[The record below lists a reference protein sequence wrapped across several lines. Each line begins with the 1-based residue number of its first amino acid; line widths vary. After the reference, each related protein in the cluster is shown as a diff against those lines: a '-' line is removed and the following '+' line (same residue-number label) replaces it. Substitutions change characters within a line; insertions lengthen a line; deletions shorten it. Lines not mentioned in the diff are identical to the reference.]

1 MEARKEDLDEI
12 LEALSYGTFDEND
25 EADFYSI
32 VVQPFSEKYKKPFD
46 YATGATKGVLIFEQL
61 GFVIKIPFCRN
72 SEDCEYNSAYGEYEC
87 CYFTGAD
94 TDNGWDYCEAEANKY
109 ERAEEEGLAQC
120 FAKTKKI
127 GDIDEYPIYMQELAD
142 IYKSIDYQS
151 SHTEEDSRQVS
162 SICNSNNFY
171 MFNLE
176 WLSDAFHYYGEK
188 VFHKLLEFIR
198 TVGINDLHDGNI
210 GYIGNRPVLVD
221 YSSFDS

>member
-72 SEDCEYNSAYGEYEC
+72 SEDCYYNSAYGEYEC

-120 FAKTKKI
+120 FAKTKK
-127 GDIDEYPIYMQELAD
+127 
-142 IYKSIDYQS
+142 
-151 SHTEEDSRQVS
+151 
-162 SICNSNNFY
+162 
-171 MFNLE
+171 
-176 WLSDAFHYYGEK
+176 
-188 VFHKLLEFIR
+188 
-198 TVGINDLHDGNI
+198 
-210 GYIGNRPVLVD
+210 NRR
-221 YSSFDS
+221 Y

>member
-1 MEARKEDLDEI
+1 MGTRKEELDEI
-12 LEALSYGTFDEND
+12 LEALSYGTFDEID
-25 EADFYSI
+25 EAEFYPV

-72 SEDCEYNSAYGEYEC
+72 SEDCYYNSAYGEYEC

-94 TDNGWDYCEAEANKY
+94 TDNGWNYCEAEANKY

-127 GDIDEYPIYMQELAD
+127 GDIDGYPIYMQELAD

>member
-1 MEARKEDLDEI
+1 MGTRKEELDEI
-12 LEALSYGTFDEND
+12 LEALSYGTFDEID
-25 EADFYSI
+25 EAEFYPV

-72 SEDCEYNSAYGEYEC
+72 TENCYYNSAYGEYEC

-94 TDNGWDYCEAEANKY
+94 TDNGWDYCEAEADKY
-109 ERAEEEGLAQC
+109 ERAETEGLAQC
-120 FAKTKKI
+120 FAKTEKI
-127 GDIDEYPIYMQELAD
+127 GDIDGYPIYMQELAD

-171 MFNLE
+171 MFNIE

-188 VFHKLLEFIR
+188 MFHKLLEFIR

>member
-1 MEARKEDLDEI
+1 MGTRKEELDEI
-12 LEALSYGTFDEND
+12 LEALSYGTFDEID
-25 EADFYSI
+25 EAEFYPV

-72 SEDCEYNSAYGEYEC
+72 TEDCYYNSAYGEYEC

-94 TDNGWDYCEAEANKY
+94 TDNGWDYCEAEADKY
-109 ERAEEEGLAQC
+109 ERAETEGLAQC
-120 FAKTKKI
+120 FAKTEKI
-127 GDIDEYPIYMQELAD
+127 GDIDGYPIYMQELAD

-171 MFNLE
+171 MFNIE

-188 VFHKLLEFIR
+188 MFHKLLDFIR

>member
-1 MEARKEDLDEI
+1 MGTRKEDLDEI

-25 EADFYSI
+25 EADFYPV

-72 SEDCEYNSAYGEYEC
+72 SEDYDDYYKC
-87 CYFTGAD
+87 CNYFTGAD

-109 ERAEEEGLAQC
+109 QRAEEEGISMC
-120 FAKTKKI
+120 FAKTEKI
-127 GDIDEYPIYMQELAD
+127 GEIDGYPIYMQELAS
-142 IYKSIDYQS
+142 IYKNVDYQS
-151 SHTEEDSRQVS
+151 SHTEEDSRQVN
-162 SICNSNNFY
+162 SICDSNNFY
-171 MFNLE
+171 IFNIE
-176 WLSDAFHYYGEK
+176 WLSDAFHFYGEK
-188 VFHKLLEFIR
+188 IFHKLLEFIR

-210 GYIGNRPVLVD
+210 GYIKNRPVLVD

>member
-1 MEARKEDLDEI
+1 MGTRKEDLDEI

-72 SEDCEYNSAYGEYEC
+72 SEDCEYNSTYGEYEY

-127 GDIDEYPIYMQELAD
+127 GDIDGYPIYMQELAD

-171 MFNLE
+171 MFNIE

-188 VFHKLLEFIR
+188 MFHKLLEFIR

-210 GYIGNRPVLVD
+210 GYIENRPVLVD

>member
-46 YATGATKGVLIFEQL
+46 YTTGATKGVLIFEQL

-72 SEDCEYNSAYGEYEC
+72 SEDCEYNSTYGEYEC

-127 GDIDEYPIYMQELAD
+127 GDIDGYPIYMQELAD

-162 SICNSNNFY
+162 SICNNNNFY
-171 MFNLE
+171 MFNIE

-188 VFHKLLEFIR
+188 MFHKLLEFIR

>member
-72 SEDCEYNSAYGEYEC
+72 SEDCYYNSAYGEYEC

-127 GDIDEYPIYMQELAD
+127 GDIDGYPIYMQELAD

-171 MFNLE
+171 MFNIE

>member
-12 LEALSYGTFDEND
+12 LEALSYGTFDENN

-72 SEDCEYNSAYGEYEC
+72 SEDCYYNSAYGEYEC

-127 GDIDEYPIYMQELAD
+127 GDIDGYPIYMQELAD

-198 TVGINDLHDGNI
+198 IVGINDLHDGNI

>member
-1 MEARKEDLDEI
+1 MEARKENLDEI

-72 SEDCEYNSAYGEYEC
+72 SEDCYYNSAYGEYEC

-127 GDIDEYPIYMQELAD
+127 GDIDGYPIYMQELAD

>member
-72 SEDCEYNSAYGEYEC
+72 SEDCYYNSAYGEYEC

-127 GDIDEYPIYMQELAD
+127 GDIDGYPIYMQELAD

-210 GYIGNRPVLVD
+210 GYIENRPVLVD

>member
-72 SEDCEYNSAYGEYEC
+72 SEDCYYNSAYGEYKC

-94 TDNGWDYCEAEANKY
+94 ADNGWDYCEAEANKY

-127 GDIDEYPIYMQELAD
+127 GDIDGYPIYMQELAD

-221 YSSFDS
+221 YSSFDL

>member
-1 MEARKEDLDEI
+1 MGTRKEELDEI
-12 LEALSYGTFDEND
+12 LEALSYGTFDEID
-25 EADFYSI
+25 EAEFYPV

-72 SEDCEYNSAYGEYEC
+72 TEDCYYNSAYGEYEC

-94 TDNGWDYCEAEANKY
+94 TDNGWDYCEAEADKY
-109 ERAEEEGLAQC
+109 ERAETEGLAQC
-120 FAKTKKI
+120 FAKTEKI
-127 GDIDEYPIYMQELAD
+127 GDIDGYPIYMQELAD

-171 MFNLE
+171 MFNIE

>member
-72 SEDCEYNSAYGEYEC
+72 SEDCYYNSAYGEYEC

-127 GDIDEYPIYMQELAD
+127 GDIDGYPIYMQELAD

>member
-72 SEDCEYNSAYGEYEC
+72 SEDCYYNSTYGEYES

-120 FAKTKKI
+120 FAKTKRI
-127 GDIDEYPIYMQELAD
+127 GDIDGYPIYMQELAN

>member
-72 SEDCEYNSAYGEYEC
+72 SEDCYYNSAYGEYEC

-120 FAKTKKI
+120 FVKTKKI
-127 GDIDEYPIYMQELAD
+127 GDIDGYPIYTQELAD

-171 MFNLE
+171 MFNIE

-188 VFHKLLEFIR
+188 MFHKLLEFIR

>member
-1 MEARKEDLDEI
+1 MGTRKEELDEI
-12 LEALSYGTFDEND
+12 LEALSYGTFDEID
-25 EADFYSI
+25 EAEFYPV

-94 TDNGWDYCEAEANKY
+94 TDNGWDYCEAEADKY
-109 ERAEEEGLAQC
+109 ERAETEGLAQC
-120 FAKTKKI
+120 FAKTEKI
-127 GDIDEYPIYMQELAD
+127 GDIDGYPIYMQELAD

-171 MFNLE
+171 MFNIE

-188 VFHKLLEFIR
+188 MFHKLLEFIR

-210 GYIGNRPVLVD
+210 GYIGNRPVLID

>member
-72 SEDCEYNSAYGEYEC
+72 SEDCEYNSAYGEYKC

-109 ERAEEEGLAQC
+109 KRAEEEGLAQC

-127 GDIDEYPIYMQELAD
+127 GDIDGCPIYMQELAD

-171 MFNLE
+171 MFNIE

>member
-72 SEDCEYNSAYGEYEC
+72 SEDCEYNSTYGEYEC

-127 GDIDEYPIYMQELAD
+127 GDIGGYPIYMQELAD

-171 MFNLE
+171 MFNIE

-188 VFHKLLEFIR
+188 IFHKLLEFIR

>member
-25 EADFYSI
+25 EADFYPI

-72 SEDCEYNSAYGEYEC
+72 SEDCYYNSAYGEYEC

-127 GDIDEYPIYMQELAD
+127 GDIDGYPIYMQELAD

>member
-72 SEDCEYNSAYGEYEC
+72 SEDCYYNSAYGEYEC

-120 FAKTKKI
+120 SAKTKKI
-127 GDIDEYPIYMQELAD
+127 GDIDGYPIYMQELAD

-171 MFNLE
+171 MFNIE

>member
-1 MEARKEDLDEI
+1 MEVRKEDLDEI
-12 LEALSYGTFDEND
+12 LKALSYGTFDENN

-72 SEDCEYNSAYGEYEC
+72 SEDCYYNSVYGEYEC

-127 GDIDEYPIYMQELAD
+127 GDIDGYPIYMQELAD

-176 WLSDAFHYYGEK
+176 WLSDAFHFYGEK

>member
-12 LEALSYGTFDEND
+12 LGELSYGTFDEND

-127 GDIDEYPIYMQELAD
+127 GDIDGYPIYMQELAD

-171 MFNLE
+171 MFNIE

>member
-1 MEARKEDLDEI
+1 MGTRKEELDEI
-12 LEALSYGTFDEND
+12 LEALSYGTFDEID
-25 EADFYSI
+25 EAEFYPV

-72 SEDCEYNSAYGEYEC
+72 TEDCYYNSAYGEYEC

-94 TDNGWDYCEAEANKY
+94 TDNGWDYCEAEADKY
-109 ERAEEEGLAQC
+109 GRAETEGLAQC
-120 FAKTKKI
+120 FAKTEKI
-127 GDIDEYPIYMQELAD
+127 GDIDGYPIYMQELAD

-171 MFNLE
+171 MFNIE

>member
-127 GDIDEYPIYMQELAD
+127 GDIDGYPIYMQELAD

>member
-72 SEDCEYNSAYGEYEC
+72 SEDCEYNSTYGEYEC

-127 GDIDEYPIYMQELAD
+127 GDIDGYPIYMQELAD

>member
-72 SEDCEYNSAYGEYEC
+72 SEDCEYNSTYGEYEC

-127 GDIDEYPIYMQELAD
+127 GDIDGYPIYMQELAD

-188 VFHKLLEFIR
+188 MFHKLLEFIR

>member
-72 SEDCEYNSAYGEYEC
+72 SEDCEYNSTYGEYEC

-127 GDIDEYPIYMQELAD
+127 GNIDGYPIYMQELAD

-171 MFNLE
+171 MFNIE

-188 VFHKLLEFIR
+188 MFHKLLEFIR

>member
-1 MEARKEDLDEI
+1 MGTRKEELDEI
-12 LEALSYGTFDEND
+12 LEVLSYGTFDEID
-25 EADFYSI
+25 EAEFYPV

-72 SEDCEYNSAYGEYEC
+72 TEDCYYNSAYGEYEC

-94 TDNGWDYCEAEANKY
+94 TDNGWNYCEAEADKY
-109 ERAEEEGLAQC
+109 ERAETEGLAQC
-120 FAKTKKI
+120 FAKTEKI
-127 GDIDEYPIYMQELAD
+127 GDIDGYPIYMQELAD

-171 MFNLE
+171 MFNIE

>member
-1 MEARKEDLDEI
+1 MGTRKEELDEI

-25 EADFYSI
+25 EAEFYPV

-72 SEDCEYNSAYGEYEC
+72 SEDCYYNSAYGEYEC
-87 CYFTGAD
+87 CYFTGAN

-127 GDIDEYPIYMQELAD
+127 GDIDGYPIYMQELAD

-171 MFNLE
+171 MFNIE

-188 VFHKLLEFIR
+188 IFHKLLEFIR

>member
-72 SEDCEYNSAYGEYEC
+72 SEDCEYNSTYGEYEC

-120 FAKTKKI
+120 FAKTKRI
-127 GDIDEYPIYMQELAD
+127 GDIDGYPIYMQELAD

>member
-1 MEARKEDLDEI
+1 MKARKEDLDEI

-127 GDIDEYPIYMQELAD
+127 GDIDGYPIYMQELAD

-171 MFNLE
+171 MFNIE

-188 VFHKLLEFIR
+188 MFHKLLEFIR

>member
-25 EADFYSI
+25 EADFYPI

-72 SEDCEYNSAYGEYEC
+72 TEDCYYNSAYGEYEC

-94 TDNGWDYCEAEANKY
+94 TDNGWDYCEAEADKY
-109 ERAEEEGLAQC
+109 ERAEAEGLAQC

-127 GDIDEYPIYMQELAD
+127 GDIDGYPIYMQELAD

-188 VFHKLLEFIR
+188 MFHKLLEFIR